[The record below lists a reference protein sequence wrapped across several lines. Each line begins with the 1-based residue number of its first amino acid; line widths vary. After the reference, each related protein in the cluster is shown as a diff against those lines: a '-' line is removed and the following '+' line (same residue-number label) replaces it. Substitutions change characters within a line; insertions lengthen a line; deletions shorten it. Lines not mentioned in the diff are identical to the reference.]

1 MEEGKLIEEATET
14 ENKLKNVSENPS
26 KPIDVGGNSSN
37 LSTSA
42 AIAAI
47 EAAAA
52 RAAAAGVADHEAA
65 KLLKGKVDQHPE
77 LYGKSDP
84 SNDPWCTEVTTGDF
98 WEGPQVEPFTYTLM
112 VTLGGFFAL
121 DHLYLRSPKTFL
133 YKLILNAFTGIWY
146 FYDVAQVFGEW
157 DHIKTNGIAIPG
169 YGPLGIGKG
178 IFIIKDKDGN
188 PIKNKNGLEITPSKA
203 KGLSPGWFVVFAI
216 FTIIFF
222 PFGLNKAVLGDTTGA
237 IVHFFLGLIVIG
249 AFLGIKDLYKLF
261 ADTRS
266 LFNKTDADDENPYTG
281 STRFLGWFDIGWKK
295 NYAGLGPLPVRKN
308 IVQTGGGIIQEDGI
322 IQEGGKGPGRSAPA
336 KAAPKAAPKGPKRQK
351 DHEEPPP
358 STSTAPAADSS
369 SAASSSSPDKPP
381 TEEQP
386 TPWARIKRLIFEFIM
401 GKSPAFQLGTAVLH
415 SLGFSHGG
423 TEEERRKAQAR
434 EADAKAELAK
444 AQIKKVEAEIKEL
457 ENKPPGGSLPQGS
470 VSQRGGARLEEE
482 SFSSALLFF
491 MALIS
496 AGGYVFYTIRNYS
509 SLNRNDGKNDIPR
522 YASAI

>member
-1 MEEGKLIEEATET
+1 MEEDRLIEEATEA
-14 ENKLKNVSENPS
+14 ENKLTNVSENPS
-26 KPIDVGGNSSN
+26 KPIDRGGNSSN

-98 WEGPQVEPFTYTLM
+98 WEGPQVDPFSYTLM

-157 DHIKTNGIAIPG
+157 DHIKMNGIAIPG

-178 IFIIKDKDGN
+178 IFIVKDKDGN

-203 KGLSPGWFVVFAI
+203 KGLTPGWFVVFAI
-216 FTIIFF
+216 FTILFF
-222 PFGLNKAVLGDTTGA
+222 PFGLNKAVLGDSTGA
-237 IVHFFLGLIVIG
+237 IVHFLLGFILIG

-266 LFNKTDADDENPYTG
+266 LFNKTDADDDNPYTG

-295 NYAGLGPLPVRKN
+295 NFAGLGPLPVRQN
-308 IVQTGGGIIQEDGI
+308 IVQTGGGIIQEGGGSI
-322 IQEGGKGPGRSAPA
+322 LQEGGKGGGGRSAPA
-336 KAAPKAAPKGPKRQK
+336 KPAPKPAGKPAPKAAPTPAGTPA
-351 DHEEPPP
+351 P
-358 STSTAPAADSS
+358 STSTA
-369 SAASSSSPDKPP
+369 ASSSPKKPY
-381 TEEQP
+381 TEADP
-386 TPWARIKRLIFEFIM
+386 TPWPEVQRKMLNAVLGE
-401 GKSPAFQLGTAVLH
+401 SPAFKLGTAALH
-415 SLGFSHGG
+415 SVGFADGG
-423 TEEERRKAQAR
+423 TEEKRREAQAR
-434 EADAKAELAK
+434 KADAEAKLAE
-444 AQIKKVEAEIKEL
+444 AQIKKVEAETKAL
-457 ENKPPGGSLPQGS
+457 ERLPSQGS
-470 VSQRGGARLEEE
+470 SPPQRGGARLEEE
-482 SFSSALLFF
+482 SFSTALLFF
-491 MALIS
+491 MGLIS

-509 SLNRNDGKNDIPR
+509 ALNRNDGKNDIPR